1 MSTSA
6 RWLLVAT
13 TFVLAAASPLLL
25 APAFAGDLTGFW
37 LTTPHPELSIRP
49 GETDSI
55 PLTLRNANLPPQRAG
70 LEVSGVPSDW
80 KWALKGGNS
89 DISAVIVSP
98 DSSEDVKLELTPP
111 PGAKGARIP
120 ISVKARYG
128 SETADLPLAI
138 SLSDAP
144 LGGFVLKPDLPGLKG
159 TARSTFSFK
168 VTVTN
173 NGAQE
178 SLVNFAADVPEG
190 FTTRFKRGYGSEEIT
205 GLPIKSG
212 ASEDITLD
220 VTPARGAPAG
230 TYPVTMAVKGGDLT
244 AKTDLAIAIS
254 GEPDI
259 ALAGPQERL
268 SGEAVAGKEASFP
281 FTVTNSGS
289 APATALEVSASVPS
303 GWKAEIEPKLIDTLP
318 PNATSEVAVK
328 ITPSEKAIA
337 GDYMVT
343 VRAAGGSASQ
353 SAQFRVT
360 VNTSTVWGIAG
371 LGVIAAAALVL
382 GLAVLRYG
390 RR

>member
-1 MSTSA
+1 MSPSA
-6 RWLLVAT
+6 RWLLAMS
-13 TFVLAAASPLLL
+13 FAIAAASPFSQLT
-25 APAFAGDLTGFW
+25 ASAGDLTGFW

-70 LEVSGVPSDW
+70 LDVTGVPSDW
-80 KWALKGGNS
+80 KWALKGGSS

-111 PGAKGARIP
+111 VGAKGARIP

-138 SLSDAP
+138 TLSDAP
-144 LGGFVLKPDLPGLKG
+144 MGGFEMKSDLPALKG

-173 NGAQE
+173 NGGQE
-178 SLVNFAADVPEG
+178 SLVNFVAQVPEG
-190 FTTRFKRGYGSEEIT
+190 FVTRFKRGYGSEEIT

-212 ASEDITLD
+212 ASEDITLE
-220 VTPARGAPAG
+220 VTPAHDAPAG
-230 TYPVTMAVKGGDLT
+230 HYPIVMAVNGGDAT
-244 AKTDLAIAIS
+244 AKTELAIDIS
-254 GEPDI
+254 GTPEVT
-259 ALAGPQERL
+259 LSGPQERL
-268 SGEAVAGKEASFP
+268 SGEAVAGKEANFP

-289 APATALEVSASVPS
+289 APANALEISASVPS
-303 GWKAEIEPKLIDTLP
+303 GWKAEVEPKTIDTLA
-318 PNATSEVAVK
+318 PNAASEVAVK

-343 VRAAGGSASQ
+343 VRSSGGASQ
-353 SAQFRVT
+353 SAQFRLT

-371 LGVIAAAALVL
+371 LGIIAAAALVL
-382 GLAVLRYG
+382 GMAVLRYG

>member
-6 RWLLVAT
+6 RWLLVAM
-13 TFVLAAASPLLL
+13 TFAIAAASPLSL
-25 APAFAGDLTGFW
+25 APASAGDLTGFW

-111 PGAKGARIP
+111 VGAKGSRIP

-138 SLSDAP
+138 SLSDTP
-144 LGGFVLKPDLPGLKG
+144 KGGFELKTDLPALKG

-212 ASEDITLD
+212 ASQDITLD

-230 TYPVTMAVKGGDLT
+230 TYPVVMAVKGGDLT

-259 ALAGPQERL
+259 ALTGPQERL

-289 APATALEVSASVPS
+289 APATTLEVSASVPS

-343 VRAAGGSASQ
+343 VRATGGSASQ

-382 GLAVLRYG
+382 GMAVLRYG

>member
-1 MSTSA
+1 MTTSA
-6 RWLLVAT
+6 RWLPVAMS
-13 TFVLAAASPLLL
+13 FAMVAASPLFVL
-25 APAFAGDLTGFW
+25 PAAAGDLTGFW

-49 GETDSI
+49 GETDTI
-55 PLTLRNANLPPQRAG
+55 PLTLRNANLPPQRAA
-70 LEVSGVPSDW
+70 LAVEGVPRDW
-80 KWALKGGNS
+80 KWALKGGS
-89 DISAVIVSP
+89 SEITAVIVSP
-98 DSSEDVKLELTPP
+98 DSSEDVRLELTPP
-111 PGAKGARIP
+111 AGAKASRVP
-120 ISVKARYG
+120 IDVKAHYG
-128 SETADLPLAI
+128 TETADLPLAV

-144 LGGFVLKPDLPGLKG
+144 KGGLELKPDLPGLKG
-159 TARSTFSFK
+159 TAHSTFSFK

-173 NGAQE
+173 NGGQE
-178 SLVNFAADVPEG
+178 SLVNFAANVPDG
-190 FTTRFKRGYGSEEIT
+190 FSTRFKRGYGSEEIT
-205 GLPIKSG
+205 GLPIKPG

-220 VTPARGAPAG
+220 VTPARDAAAG
-230 TYPVTMAVKGGDLT
+230 RYPVVMAVKGGDAT
-244 AKTDLAIAIS
+244 AQTQLAIDIS

-259 ALAGPQERL
+259 SLSGPQERL

-289 APATALEVSASVPS
+289 APASGLEVSASVPS
-303 GWKAEIEPKLIDTLP
+303 GWKAEADPKVIETLA
-318 PNATSEVAVK
+318 PNATSDVAIK

-343 VRAAGGSASQ
+343 VRASGGSASQ

-360 VNTSTVWGIAG
+360 VNTSTVWGVAG

>member
-1 MSTSA
+1 MSFA
-6 RWLLVAT
+6 M
-13 TFVLAAASPLLL
+13 AAASPLFAL
-25 APAFAGDLTGFW
+25 PATAGDLTGFW
-37 LTTPHPELSIRP
+37 LTTPHPELAIRP
-49 GETDSI
+49 GETDTI

-70 LEVSGVPSDW
+70 LEVEGVPKDW
-80 KWALKGGNS
+80 KWALKGGS
-89 DISAVIVSP
+89 SEITAVIVSP
-98 DSSEDVKLELTPP
+98 DSSEDVRLELTPP
-111 PGAKGARIP
+111 AGAKASRLP
-120 ISVKARYG
+120 ITVKAHYG
-128 SETADLPLAI
+128 SQTADLPLAV

-144 LGGFVLKPDLPGLKG
+144 KGGLELKPDLPGLKG

-173 NGAQE
+173 NGGQE
-178 SLVNFAADVPEG
+178 SLVNFAANVPEG
-190 FTTRFKRGYGSEEIT
+190 FSTRFKRGYGSEEIT
-205 GLPIKSG
+205 GLPIKPG

-220 VTPARGAPAG
+220 VTPSRDAPAG
-230 TYPVTMAVKGGDLT
+230 QYPVVMAVKGGDAT
-244 AKTDLAIAIS
+244 AQTQLAIDIS

-259 ALAGPQERL
+259 SLSGPQERL

-289 APATALEVSASVPS
+289 APATGLEVSASVPS
-303 GWKAEIEPKLIDTLP
+303 GWKAEADPKAIETLA
-318 PNATSEVAVK
+318 PNATSEVAIK

-343 VRAAGGSASQ
+343 VRASGGSASQ

-360 VNTSTVWGIAG
+360 VNTSTVWGAAG